1 VSELLIIG
9 ERLGGVKPSAASVGV
24 ILTGAVL
31 QAEGRISR
39 GSEIRIK
46 ERSLAPL
53 EKARGFGMTPS
64 TTKDPPRA
72 IKVNN
77 DLFPLMTDGL
87 DRLKVLIN
95 SSTPIIVMETSEE
108 MHAISLV
115 RAACAELKMSTFEWS
130 IADGLVRSGMKES
143 SEGQKISLPAHND
156 QNTIWTQAGRTVAQM
171 RSVLSPAGADADRMA
186 RAIALSTSGES
197 AAASGSSIY
206 NTREPVQ
213 ALANMDSMTLEAV
226 FILKDFHRHMDDP
239 VVVRRLRDV
248 GQKFAANRRTV
259 IITAPQIAVPAE
271 LTTLVEYFD
280 LPLPDQERLHE
291 LIHEMFTRLSKTYTL
306 KLELDAAGV
315 DAMSTNLRGLSEEEA
330 ERAISQ
336 ALVTRYA
343 LCAESVTD
351 VLDAKKQLLR
361 HSGMLEFIEAS
372 DNMAAVG
379 GLENLKHWLGQR
391 RGAWEDA
398 AREFGLEPPRGMIIL
413 GVQGCGKSL
422 CARAVAGEWKL
433 PLVKFDTSAVYDK
446 YIGETE
452 KRIRK
457 VFQVAEGL
465 APCVLW
471 IDELE
476 KVFAGSG
483 PDSASADA
491 GVSSRLLA
499 SFLSWMQ
506 DRKAAVF
513 VAATCNNVSVLPP
526 ELIRKGRFDELFFV
540 DLPNQAERKQIFSI
554 QLAKRKRNPAEFDLE
569 KVASAAKGYSGA
581 EIDAAVQGALYGAYS
596 EKKPLATQ
604 FLLDALAQTVPLSI
618 TRAEEIAALREWART
633 RAVPASAGPG
643 AM

>member
-1 VSELLIIG
+1 M
-9 ERLGGVKPSAASVGV
+9 P
-24 ILTGAVL
+24 
-31 QAEGRISR
+31 
-39 GSEIRIK
+39 
-46 ERSLAPL
+46 
-53 EKARGFGMTPS
+53 
-64 TTKDPPRA
+64 
-72 IKVNN
+72 
-77 DLFPLMTDGL
+77 DGL

-95 SSTPIIVMETSEE
+95 SSTPIVVMETSEE

-115 RAACAELKMSTFEWS
+115 RAACAELNMATFEWS
-130 IADGLVRSGMKES
+130 IADGLLRSGTNTPPEPPKVS
-143 SEGQKISLPAHND
+143 AQSTQT
-156 QNTIWTQAGRTVAQM
+156 TIWNQGSRALAQARTA
-171 RSVLSPAGADADRMA
+171 LSPSGGEGDRLA
-186 RAIALSTSGES
+186 RAMINSMGGDGAPGTSG
-197 AAASGSSIY
+197 GSIY

-213 ALANMDSMTLEAV
+213 ALANMETMTVEAV
-226 FILKDFHRHMDDP
+226 YILKDFHRHMDDP

-248 GQKFAANRRTV
+248 GQKFAANRKTV
-259 IITAPQIAVPAE
+259 VITAPELTVPAE

-280 LPLPDQERLHE
+280 LPLPDRERLHE
-291 LIHEMFTRLSKTYTL
+291 IIHDVYTRLSKTYTL
-306 KLELDAAGV
+306 KLQLDAPGV
-315 DAMSTNLRGLSEEEA
+315 DAMSANLRGLTEEEA

-343 LCAESVTD
+343 LCPESVTD
-351 VLDAKKQLLR
+351 VLEAKKQLLR

-372 DNMAAVG
+372 DNMASVG

-513 VAATCNNVSVLPP
+513 VAATCNNVTVLPP

-554 QLAKRKRNPAEFDLE
+554 QLARRKRNPSEFDLE
-569 KVASAAKGYSGA
+569 KVAAAAKGYSGS
-581 EIDAAVQGALYGAYS
+581 EIEAAVQGALYAAYS
-596 EKKPLATQ
+596 EKKPLTSQ
-604 FLLDALAQTVPLSI
+604 SLIDALGQTVPLSI
-618 TRAEEIAALREWART
+618 TRSEEIASLRDWANT
-633 RAVPASAGPG
+633 RAVPASARDTSP
-643 AM
+643 ATA

>member
-1 VSELLIIG
+1 
-9 ERLGGVKPSAASVGV
+9 
-24 ILTGAVL
+24 
-31 QAEGRISR
+31 
-39 GSEIRIK
+39 
-46 ERSLAPL
+46 
-53 EKARGFGMTPS
+53 
-64 TTKDPPRA
+64 
-72 IKVNN
+72 
-77 DLFPLMTDGL
+77 MTDGL

-95 SSTPIIVMETSEE
+95 SSTPIVVMETSEE
-108 MHAISLV
+108 THAIAMV
-115 RAACAELKMSTFEWS
+115 RAACTELNMATFEWS
-130 IADGLVRSGMKES
+130 IADGLLRSGANTPPET
-143 SEGQKISLPAHND
+143 QKNSLQARIDQATSWTHN
-156 QNTIWTQAGRTVAQM
+156 QARTT
-171 RSVLSPAGADADRMA
+171 LSPGGSEAARLARAMVASVGAD
-186 RAIALSTSGES
+186 TS
-197 AAASGSSIY
+197 AATASAIY
-206 NTREPVQ
+206 NTREPAQ
-213 ALANMDSMTLEAV
+213 ALANMESMTVEAV

-248 GQKFAANRRTV
+248 GQKFATNRRTV
-259 IITAPQIAVPAE
+259 IITAPEIAVPAE

-280 LPLPDQERLHE
+280 LPLPDRERLHE
-291 LIHEMFTRLSKTYTL
+291 IIHDTFTRLSKTYTL
-306 KLELDAAGV
+306 KLQLDAAGV
-315 DAMSTNLRGLSEEEA
+315 DAMSANLRGLTEEEA
-330 ERAISQ
+330 DRAISQ

-343 LCAESVTD
+343 LCPESVTD
-351 VLDAKKQLLR
+351 VLEAKKQLLR

-433 PLVKFDTSAVYDK
+433 PLVSFDTSVVYDK

-513 VAATCNNVSVLPP
+513 VAATCNNVTVLPP

-540 DLPNQAERKQIFSI
+540 DLPNQSERTQIFAI
-554 QLAKRKRNPAEFDLE
+554 QLARRKRNPAEFDLE
-569 KVASAAKGYSGA
+569 KVAAAAQGYSGA
-581 EIDAAVQGALYGAYS
+581 EIDAAVQGALYAAYS
-596 EKKPLATQ
+596 EKKPLSTQ
-604 FLLDALAQTVPLSI
+604 LLLDALAQTVPLST
-618 TRAEEIAALREWART
+618 TRAEEIAALRGWART
-633 RAVPASAGPG
+633 RAVPASARDG
-643 AM
+643 A

>member
-1 VSELLIIG
+1 
-9 ERLGGVKPSAASVGV
+9 
-24 ILTGAVL
+24 
-31 QAEGRISR
+31 
-39 GSEIRIK
+39 
-46 ERSLAPL
+46 
-53 EKARGFGMTPS
+53 
-64 TTKDPPRA
+64 
-72 IKVNN
+72 
-77 DLFPLMTDGL
+77 MTDGL

-95 SSTPIIVMETSEE
+95 SSTPIVVMETSEE
-108 MHAISLV
+108 MHAVNMV
-115 RAACAELKMSTFEWS
+115 RAACAELKMATFEWS
-130 IADGLVRSGMKES
+130 IADGLLRSGS
-143 SEGQKISLPAHND
+143 NTVPEGQKMPLQARID
-156 QNTIWTQAGRTVAQM
+156 QATGWSPGGRAQTQTRTVLSPPSGEAERLM
-171 RSVLSPAGADADRMA
+171 RSVMSSMGAE
-186 RAIALSTSGES
+186 GS
-197 AAASGSSIY
+197 AAAAAGTSIY

-213 ALANMDSMTLEAV
+213 ALANMESMTVEAV

-248 GQKFAANRRTV
+248 GQKFSANRRTV
-259 IITAPQIAVPAE
+259 VITAPELSVPME

-280 LPLPDQERLHE
+280 LPLPDRDRLHE
-291 LIHEMFTRLSKTYTL
+291 IVHDTFTRLSKTYSL
-306 KLELDAAGV
+306 KLQLDAAGV
-315 DAMSTNLRGLSEEEA
+315 DAMSANLRGLTEEEA
-330 ERAISQ
+330 ERAVSQ

-343 LCAESVTD
+343 LCAETVTD
-351 VLDAKKQLLR
+351 VLEAKKQLLR
-361 HSGMLEFIEAS
+361 HSGMLEFTDAS
-372 DNMAAVG
+372 DNMGSVG

-391 RGAWEDA
+391 RGAWEDS
-398 AREFGLEPPRGMIIL
+398 AREFGLEAPKGMIIL

-506 DRKAAVF
+506 DRKAPVF
-513 VAATCNNVSVLPP
+513 VAATCNNVTVLPP

-554 QLAKRKRNPAEFDLE
+554 QLARRKRNPDEFDLE
-569 KVASAAKGYSGA
+569 KIAAAAQGYSGA
-581 EIDAAVQGALYGAYS
+581 EIDAAVQGALYAAYS
-596 EKKPLATQ
+596 EKKPLSTQ
-604 FLLDALAQTVPLSI
+604 LLIDALTQTVPLST

-633 RAVPASAGPG
+633 RAVPASARDVNP
-643 AM
+643 AKA

>member
-1 VSELLIIG
+1 
-9 ERLGGVKPSAASVGV
+9 
-24 ILTGAVL
+24 
-31 QAEGRISR
+31 
-39 GSEIRIK
+39 
-46 ERSLAPL
+46 
-53 EKARGFGMTPS
+53 M
-64 TTKDPPRA
+64 D
-72 IKVNN
+72 KV
-77 DLFPLMTDGL
+77 L
-87 DRLKVLIN
+87 DRLKVLMD
-95 SSTPIIVMETSEE
+95 SSTPIVVMETVEE
-108 MHAISLV
+108 T
-115 RAACAELKMSTFEWS
+115 RA
-130 IADGLVRSGMKES
+130 V
-143 SEGQKISLPAHND
+143 
-156 QNTIWTQAGRTVAQM
+156 
-171 RSVLSPAGADADRMA
+171 RMA
-186 RAIALSTSGES
+186 RAACSALNLAAFEWTIASGLARCGVSTVATIEQGAFPAGGYRAGEVNDFAES
-197 AAASGSSIY
+197 AKALYDSRDPGKM
-206 NTREPVQ
+206 
-213 ALANMDSMTLEAV
+213 LANLEGISIEAA
-226 FILKDFHRHMDDP
+226 FILKDLHRHMDDP

-248 GQKFAANRRTV
+248 GQKFATNRRTV
-259 IITAPQIAVPAE
+259 ILTAPKISIPPE
-271 LTTLVEYFD
+271 LASLVEYLT
-280 LPLPDQERLHE
+280 LPLPDRQRLRQIVDE
-291 LIHEMFTRLSKTYTL
+291 VLVRISKTHTL
-306 KLELDAAGV
+306 QRRLDAVGLDTIA
-315 DAMSTNLRGLSEEEA
+315 DNLRGLTEEEA

-343 LCAESVTD
+343 LCPETITD
-351 VLDAKKQLLR
+351 VLEAKKQLLR

-513 VAATCNNVSVLPP
+513 VAATCNNVTVLPP

-540 DLPNQAERKQIFSI
+540 DLPNQIERKQIFSI
-554 QLAKRKRNPAEFDLE
+554 QLAKRKRNPADFDLE
-569 KVASAAKGYSGA
+569 KVAAAAKGHSGA
-581 EIDAAVQGALYGAYS
+581 EIDAAVQGALYAAYS
-596 EKKPLATQ
+596 EKKQLTTQ
-604 FLLDALAQTVPLSI
+604 SLLDVLAQTVPLST
-618 TRAEEIAALREWART
+618 TRAEEIAALRAWART
-633 RAVPASAGPG
+633 RAVPASARDAAP
-643 AM
+643 ATA